1 MLSSYTLSVVF
12 MLVASVWHALWWVSL
27 GHVLG
32 AREVCRSCGFE
43 EALGVARVVASVWL
57 SLLPHCCT
65 RIKSSTA
72 VPTMRYVLALVMCIA
87 CQRITN
93 EL

>member
-32 AREVCRSCGFE
+32 AREVCRVVCGLVRRQ
-43 EALGVARVVASVWL
+43 LGM
-57 SLLPHCCT
+57 HCCFCV
-65 RIKSSTA
+65 A
-72 VPTMRYVLALVMCIA
+72 VALAVLMHVHQSNICGSNHALRAGIGDVYHVPPYH
-87 CQRITN
+87 Q
-93 EL
+93 